1 MLLGYMNP
9 KDFEKNFKINQGQ
22 DSEET
27 QVIETHS
34 GRVHLLKSAD
44 SGVSYKNLNENNIEE
59 THLLQDAYNRSIIT
73 DQTDEYETGITTH
86 HNEIAPHINKQ
97 TILTDSY
104 QTTANSVTETVN
116 TADHRETLNLDQDV
130 YIQNKQESIPTNLQQ
145 KMSDFG
151 GLAAK
156 ALKSKVST
164 KTITGQN
171 YTSNFGQAKINSGS
185 TTISGKGS
193 IKPKSI
199 IVGGS

>member
-1 MLLGYMNP
+1 MPMGYINP
-9 KDFEKNFKINQGQ
+9 KDFEKNFKIKQGQ

-73 DQTDEYETGITTH
+73 DQTDEYDTGITTN
-86 HNEIAPHINKQ
+86 HNETAPQINKQ

-104 QTTANSVTETVN
+104 HATANSVTETVN

-130 YIQNKQESIPTNLQQ
+130 YIQNRQESIPTKLQQ
-145 KMSDFG
+145 KMSHFG
-151 GLAAK
+151 GLATK
-156 ALKSKVST
+156 ALKCKVNT
-164 KTITGQN
+164 KGITGQN
-171 YTSNFGQAKINSGS
+171 YTSTFGQVKISSGS

-193 IKPKSI
+193 ITAKSI
-199 IVGGS
+199 VIG